1 MRSVGLSVA
10 FALAWGS
17 TRQSHVR
24 WRRLLGVGAQFLVVL
39 GLIVSHNALGAAC
52 LLLLL
57 VPQLMLFPWLQRG
70 LDTGWAI
77 RYTQPWMMAAMLVAA
92 WVF

>member
-1 MRSVGLSVA
+1 
-10 FALAWGS
+10 
-17 TRQSHVR
+17 
-24 WRRLLGVGAQFLVVL
+24 VVV
-39 GLIVSHNALGAAC
+39 GLIVSHNALGAGC

-70 LDTGWAI
+70 LDTERAM
-77 RYTQPWMMAAMLVAA
+77 RYTRPWIMAAMLVAA